1 MRSRVPRLFD
11 SHDENKAIWRDLL
24 VLGQMEIL
32 LIFSVCCC
40 SAQISWLLAGL
51 EALVLDVVP
60 LLLHVVGDVDL
71 GHENF
76 LAACDLKLVVQ
87 LLLSNLSHFLIG
99 SVVELPLLD
108 EIVALALL
116 QQRFLLD
123 TDQTKED

>member
-1 MRSRVPRLFD
+1 
-11 SHDENKAIWRDLL
+11 
-24 VLGQMEIL
+24 MEIL
-32 LIFSVCCC
+32 LIFSICSC

-87 LLLSNLSHFLIG
+87 LLLSNLSHLLIG

-123 TDQTKED
+123 TDKTKKD